1 MNNMNNIVVRN
12 YLVDLLNIENEIRN
26 SGSVAEFDNNLEVV
40 EYLENLINLLNDEI
54 EVQSVI

>member
-26 SGSVAEFDNNLEVV
+26 SGSVEEFDNNVEVV
-40 EYLENLINLLNDEI
+40 DYLENLINLLNDEI

>member
-1 MNNMNNIVVRN
+1 MSNMNNIVVRN